1 MSKSDIVE
9 KTFYLTSLF
18 SKIKTDHSWTTNEVK
33 VVLLIFKELSKY
45 RIYIPD
51 FEKEDDGYNLLVKE
65 IDKVPLN
72 YTFSKKDF
80 QNITSVK
87 TPHLSREIKK
97 VIKGLLGKVIIM
109 PSPIEKHNTES
120 IRAVSWF
127 SKIDYLDTKGTI
139 HIEINK
145 YAIEKLVAFI
155 NYSKINFESVVGINN
170 NHAIQSYIFFKLL
183 LDCHKMKSIV
193 ITIDEFKEQLGLQNK
208 YKITKTFA
216 DKVLDV
222 IYNEINKTDDLTLK
236 YDLIREGKGYAKI
249 KFDFDYKNKP
259 LITNQNN
266 NSNESDNLFGFD
278 TFNINGESY
287 FEAILT
293 SWGIRAK
300 TVVEIEESCSLDVIN
315 AAIEVTKQAIEDK
328 IIENSTPAGFFIE
341 TLKNKKLQSQVE
353 FERQQLLIR
362 EQQEKERKAALL
374 EEYKAIEKFIND
386 NSNEISNYLSI
397 RSGGGLFELS
407 AHVKEELEKLA
418 FVDIE
423 KFKDFRSKF
432 VVLEQGFWDMKQ
444 RKEIRP
450 TMYQF
455 LKLIN
460 FYLAV

>member
-127 SKIDYLDTKGTI
+127 SKIDYLDTKGNI
-139 HIEINK
+139 DIEINK

-222 IYNEINKTDDLTLK
+222 IYNEINKTDDLTLE
-236 YDLIREGKGYAKI
+236 YDLIKEGKGYAKI
-249 KFDFDYKNKP
+249 KFDFDYKEKP
-259 LITNQNN
+259 LLIKQADNN
-266 NSNESDNLFGFD
+266 NLFGFNIS
-278 TFNINGESY
+278 NINEDSY

-300 TVVEIEESCSLDVIN
+300 EVVRIEESYSLTAIN
-315 AAIEVTKQAIEDK
+315 DAIEVTKQAIEDK
-328 IIENSTPAGFFIE
+328 IIKTTPAHYFIG
-341 TLKNKKLQSQVE
+341 TLENKELQSQVE
-353 FERQQLLIR
+353 FEREQELIR

-374 EEYKAIEKFIND
+374 AEYEAIEKFIND

-397 RSGGGLFELS
+397 RSGGGLFNLS
-407 AHVKEELEKLA
+407 EHLKEQLENLSC
-418 FVDIE
+418 VDIE